1 MKKNVLKELYLQ
13 WDGTHTNLLKEVYEA
28 NCSDTSFIP
37 LTITLFAKNNEL
49 EVSTTWILK
58 HHVEKGGEI
67 AANDLEQLLKR
78 GATLRNWESQ
88 LHFLQIIPKISL
100 SKKQAEQLEP
110 SIRPLLF
117 SDKKFVKAAA
127 FTAYF
132 EVVKLIPELQNEFRL
147 ICEDALEKSSASV
160 KVRIRRIL
168 QNG

>member
-1 MKKNVLKELYLQ
+1 MEKNVLKALYFQ

-67 AANDLEQLLKR
+67 AAAELERFLEK
-78 GATLRNWESQ
+78 GAALRDWESQ

-100 SKKQAEQLEP
+100 SKKQAEHLEH

-117 SDKKFVKAAA
+117 VDKKFVKAAA

-132 EVVKLIPELQNEFRL
+132 EVVKLIPELQTEFRL
-147 ICEDALEKSSASV
+147 ICEDELEKSSASV
-160 KVRIRRIL
+160 KVSIRRIL
-168 QNG
+168 KNG